1 MYVHSPNSKGNRNIN
16 IPYNYGGNAFR
27 RESTPETKIHRAP
40 PPPISVQ
47 REQDKPIFEEAEE
60 SIEPVGEEHESFDT
74 DDKDISTVS
83 VSKPTNDISKK
94 NDLGVFGKLL
104 GGIGSEELLLIALL
118 LLISQGE
125 KNDELSLM
133 LLLLLFIK

>member
-27 RESTPETKIHRAP
+27 SENVPETKIHRAP
-40 PPPISVQ
+40 PPLSVHN
-47 REQDKPIFEEAEE
+47 EAEKTIFEDAKEVSE
-60 SIEPVGEEHESFDT
+60 SIMEEYDT
-74 DDKDISTVS
+74 VDTNDKEVS
-83 VSKPTNDISKK
+83 AASKQSNDISKTC
-94 NDLGVFGKLL
+94 DYGVFGKLF